1 MSELNV
7 GVRELKIH
15 LSEYLQHVKA
25 GQTLVITERGKPV
38 GRIIPIGQPLEKR
51 IQSLVEA
58 GMADWNGQRFSPGE
72 AIVVNRGK
80 GLVSDLVVEGRK
92 AGFSMRP
99 KN

>member
-7 GVRELKIH
+7 GVRELKTR

-38 GRIIPIGQPLEKR
+38 GRIIPVGQPLEKR

-72 AIVVNRGK
+72 AVVVNRGE
-80 GLVSDLVVEGRK
+80 GLVSDLVIEGR
-92 AGFSMRP
+92 RIDYLP
-99 KN
+99 